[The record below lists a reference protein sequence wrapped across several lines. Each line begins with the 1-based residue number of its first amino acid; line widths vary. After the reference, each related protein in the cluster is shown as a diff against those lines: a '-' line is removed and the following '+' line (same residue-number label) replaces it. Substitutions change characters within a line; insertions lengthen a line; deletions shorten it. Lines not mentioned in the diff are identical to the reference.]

1 MIERTAR
8 RVGLVPTQFAEQQEK
23 TIQDELSGVP
33 SAPKQLPASAQ
44 PKSSQK
50 PDTTTPP
57 PQQQQA
63 RAHQPSM
70 IPGFADDGYLRK
82 DK

>member
-8 RVGLVPTQFAEQQEK
+8 RVGLVPTQFAEQQAK

-33 SAPKQLPASAQ
+33 SAPKQLPASAP
-44 PKSSQK
+44 PKPSQK
-50 PDTTTPP
+50 QATPP
-57 PQQQQA
+57 PQQQQQV